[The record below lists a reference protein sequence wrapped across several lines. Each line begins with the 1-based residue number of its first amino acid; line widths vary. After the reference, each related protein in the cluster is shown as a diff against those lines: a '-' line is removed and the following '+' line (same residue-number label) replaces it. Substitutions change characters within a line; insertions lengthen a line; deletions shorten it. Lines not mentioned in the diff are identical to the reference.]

1 MKTVFNELSA
11 DFKTI
16 TVLPIFDVHIGS
28 PKCRYKELMADIEK
42 VKQSPN
48 TFIVLGGDLINNST
62 KASVGDVY
70 EEALSPMSQI
80 KKACDVFYDVKDK
93 ILCIT
98 SGNHERR
105 SYKQDGIDLMYFFAS
120 ELGIADKYDYN
131 SCVCVIKFG
140 SQVRHSRQI
149 SCKSG
154 AKVQYSM
161 YVTHGD
167 GNGGRTVGG
176 KANGLER
183 RGNIVPN
190 VDVVVTGHTHQNM
203 AFQEMCYLFD
213 EQNKTVREHVTTYVN
228 ASAYLGYEGY
238 AELYGMKPSVCNTPN
253 IIFNGE
259 KKEVMTYM

>member
-1 MKTVFNELSA
+1 MKTVFNDLSEN
-11 DFKTI
+11 FKSI
-16 TVLPIFDVHIGS
+16 EILPIFDVHIGS

-131 SCVCVIKFG
+131 SCVCVTRFG
-140 SQVRHSRQI
+140 RQI
-149 SCKSG
+149 HSDNKKSCKSG
-154 AKVQYSM
+154 AKVQYSI

-183 RGNIVPN
+183 RGMIIPN
-190 VDVVVTGHTHQNM
+190 VDVVITGHTHQNM
-203 AFQEMCYLFD
+203 AFQEMCYLFN
-213 EQNKTVREHVTTYVN
+213 EQNRTVREHITTYVN
-228 ASAYLGYEGY
+228 AASYLDYESY
-238 AELYGMKPSVCNTPN
+238 AELYGMKPSVCNSPM
-253 IIFNGE
+253 IKLNGE
-259 KKEVMTYM
+259 TKEVMAHM